1 VTSADN
7 SSNLDFIFSFYLTAI
22 FQLTMA
28 YRSVFMPGSLSTEDN
43 NFIRAV
49 TSGRSPDETAKNAYQ

>member
-1 VTSADN
+1 
-7 SSNLDFIFSFYLTAI
+7 
-22 FQLTMA
+22 MA

-49 TSGRSPDETAKNAYQ
+49 TSGRLPDETAKNAPQQYC